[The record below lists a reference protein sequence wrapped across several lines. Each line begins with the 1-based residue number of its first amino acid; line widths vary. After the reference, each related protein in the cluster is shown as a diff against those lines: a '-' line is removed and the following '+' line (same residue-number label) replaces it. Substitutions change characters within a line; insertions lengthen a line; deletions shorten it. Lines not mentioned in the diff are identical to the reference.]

1 MELSLNGL
9 KCFLDGLKNIGRYFR
24 SADISYNII
33 NFYRTEELNKYKKEI
48 EIDETIQFTM

>member
-33 NFYRTEELNKYKKEI
+33 NFYSTEELNKYKKEI

>member
-33 NFYRTEELNKYKKEI
+33 NFYRTEDKYKKEI